1 MTATVETRAEPP
13 APQLR
18 LQRLRRRHLTPWM
31 MLAPGI
37 VLFTVFMAAPIL
49 YTFVLSFQKEMVKGL
64 GLGSGSRSRTFAG
77 LENYVATL
85 TDPEFLASVGRVL
98 VYGLILVPTMLG
110 LALLFALLLDARR
123 TGAKGFSRVSI
134 FLPYAVPAV
143 ISSLLWGFLYLP
155 AVSPF
160 YWIFEQLGWDDVPS
174 LLSPGLVI
182 FAIANIGLW
191 GGVGFNMIVMYTS
204 LKAVPTEIYEAARID
219 GASEVQIAWRI
230 KVPIIMPALIMT
242 ALFSMIATLQVFA
255 EPMTLRPLT
264 NSLSTTWSPAHVR
277 VPRRVHARRHLL
289 GGRDLG
295 DHRDRHV
302 RAVLLLPPRRAATRI
317 RPGGLS
323 HDHDRPDPSPGA
335 ARARRGIRG
344 PSPPSRTWRLR
355 RCPPRPADAARRRHD
370 GRAAPRRALLPAAGG
385 VGRDRVD
392 EGCLGALLDLHV
404 RARRRTSGT
413 TSSSSRTTATACT
426 GAGC

>member
-1 MTATVETRAEPP
+1 MTATVEAPAGPVTP
-13 APQLR
+13 APR
-18 LQRLRRRHLTPWM
+18 HPRTGRRRAKGALTPWM
-31 MLAPGI
+31 MLMPGI
-37 VLFTVFMAAPIL
+37 VLFTVFMAAPIV
-49 YTFVLSFQKEMVKGL
+49 YTLFLSFQKEQVKGL
-64 GLGSGSRSRTFAG
+64 GLGGDSRTREFAG
-77 LENYVATL
+77 LENYVSTF

-98 VYGLILVPTMLG
+98 IYGLILVPTMLG

-174 LLSPGLVI
+174 LLSPGLVM

-204 LKAVPTEIYEAARID
+204 LKAVPSDIYEAARID

-264 NSLSTTWSPAHVR
+264 NSLSTSWSPLMLVYRDAFTRDDIYSAAATSIIIALATFAISFFFLR
-277 VPRRVHARRHLL
+277 VVQ
-289 GGRDLG
+289 
-295 DHRDRHV
+295 
-302 RAVLLLPPRRAATRI
+302 RRAF
-317 RPGGLS
+317 GQE
-323 HDHDRPDPSPGA
+323 D
-335 ARARRGIRG
+335 
-344 PSPPSRTWRLR
+344 
-355 RCPPRPADAARRRHD
+355 
-370 GRAAPRRALLPAAGG
+370 
-385 VGRDRVD
+385 
-392 EGCLGALLDLHV
+392 
-404 RARRRTSGT
+404 
-413 TSSSSRTTATACT
+413 
-426 GAGC
+426 